1 MQTQQAV
8 TGNSGARTEGHT
20 GVGEAQGEV
29 VLRRI
34 ARGLAVLG
42 GVLGLLGTLGVAA
55 EIDMLRREG
64 ALPPFTIPGAPL
76 GYYQHLTLLGLLL
89 TGLAFFLPA
98 LAAVLA
104 FRWPGLAGT
113 LYLLFGLDALAA
125 FWGLDVADPPSR
137 PLPADGRPPMLL
149 IVGPLLIGALLLVV
163 QALESR
169 RRRTGTGRT
178 AEG

>member
-1 MQTQQAV
+1 MWSRQAMA
-8 TGNSGARTEGHT
+8 GNGGARRAGRT
-20 GVGEAQGEV
+20 GMGAPKGKFA
-29 VLRRI
+29 LRWI
-34 ARGLAVLG
+34 ARGLAALG

-76 GYYQHLTLLGLLL
+76 GYYQQLTLLGLLL
-89 TGLAFFLPA
+89 TGLGFFLPA

-104 FRWPGLAGT
+104 FRWPGFAGA
-113 LYLLFGLDALAA
+113 LYLLFGLNVLAS

-149 IVGPLLIGALLLVV
+149 IIVPLLIGALLLAV

-169 RRRTGTGRT
+169 RRRAAGAG
-178 AEG
+178 